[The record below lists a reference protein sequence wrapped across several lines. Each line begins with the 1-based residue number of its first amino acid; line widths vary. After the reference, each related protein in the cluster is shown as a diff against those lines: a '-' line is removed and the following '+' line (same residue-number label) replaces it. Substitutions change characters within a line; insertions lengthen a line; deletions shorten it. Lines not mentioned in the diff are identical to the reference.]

1 MTIRQFDVVPNPVK
15 FSREH
20 QPFLICVQHHSL
32 DFLKT
37 RLVAPLIAGRPPEKS
52 RLNPSWVIMGRHIFL
67 DPTGVAAV
75 NLRLLAEPVAN
86 LESDYHEIIA
96 ALDLVFTGV

>member
-1 MTIRQFDVVPNPVK
+1 MTIEQFDVVANPVRA
-15 FSREH
+15 SREH
-20 QPFLICVQHHSL
+20 QPFLLCVQHHSL

-37 RLVAPLIAGRPPEKS
+37 RLMAPLISGKPFEKS
-52 RLNPSWVIMGRHIFL
+52 RLNPSWIIGGQHVFL

-75 NLRLLAEPVAN
+75 NLRLLAEPVTN
-86 LESDYHEIIA
+86 FESERREIIA

>member
-1 MTIRQFDVVPNPVK
+1 MTIRQFDVVPNPSRVG
-15 FSREH
+15 REH

-37 RLVAPLIAGRPPEKS
+37 RMVAPLIAGKPPEKS
-52 RLNPSWVIMGRHIFL
+52 RLNPGWVVMGRHIFL

-75 NLRLLAEPVAN
+75 NLRLLAAPIAN
-86 LESDYHEIIA
+86 LASDYRVIIA